1 MAGTIT
7 KYIARFLLEAET
19 PLFVGSG
26 NSTLLKD
33 ALVQKDANG
42 FPMIPGTSLAG
53 VLRHSFSK
61 LADKG
66 NLAAIFGDSKGGDS
80 GTGSLLKV
88 SPALMMLDLQ
98 TVSEGLIL
106 DNSWDALK
114 LQFEQL
120 PVRQHVRMN
129 DKGVAEKNGL
139 FDNEVIFK
147 GTRFIF
153 ELELTDLSGSF
164 EKDWQEI
171 IEIIN
176 SPEFRIGAG
185 TRNGYGGLKVLKV
198 QNLKLDLS
206 RQMKAY
212 LELSPSF
219 NNIEWVADIRDLDPK
234 SENKS
239 KTHYRLELTP
249 DPFFIFGS
257 GYGDEDVDKTPLE
270 EEVILYTSKGIKFEK
285 QTVVPGSSIKGALT
299 HRVAYHYNKRPER
312 WANNEAPKIGNEN
325 KAVATLFGKAG
336 KDIKEPSAGK
346 VYINDIFLTSEEVK
360 SDKILNHV
368 AIDRFTGGALEGAL
382 FSEKVSYLKKEVLQI
397 DVFLDDQV
405 EKEYVEVLETALMDI
420 CKGLLP
426 LGGLTTKGHGIFT
439 GSLLE
444 NEIEIYNYSDS

>member
-1 MAGTIT
+1 
-7 KYIARFLLEAET
+7 
-19 PLFVGSG
+19 
-26 NSTLLKD
+26 
-33 ALVQKDANG
+33 
-42 FPMIPGTSLAG
+42 
-53 VLRHSFSK
+53 
-61 LADKG
+61 
-66 NLAAIFGDSKGGDS
+66 
-80 GTGSLLKV
+80 
-88 SPALMMLDLQ
+88 
-98 TVSEGLIL
+98 
-106 DNSWDALK
+106 
-114 LQFEQL
+114 
-120 PVRQHVRMN
+120 
-129 DKGVAEKNGL
+129 
-139 FDNEVIFK
+139 
-147 GTRFIF
+147 
-153 ELELTDLSGSF
+153 
-164 EKDWQEI
+164 
-171 IEIIN
+171 
-176 SPEFRIGAG
+176 
-185 TRNGYGGLKVLKV
+185 
-198 QNLKLDLS
+198 
-206 RQMKAY
+206 MKAY

>member
-1 MAGTIT
+1 MANTII

-61 LADKG
+61 LLDKG
-66 NLAAIFGDSKGGDS
+66 NLSAIFGDSKGGDS

-88 SPALMMLDLQ
+88 SPAMMMLDNQ
-98 TVSEGLIL
+98 AVSEGLIL
-106 DNSWDALK
+106 DNSRDALK
-114 LQFEQL
+114 LQFEHL

-164 EKDWQEI
+164 TKDWKNI
-171 IEIIN
+171 IEIIK

-185 TRNGYGGLKVLKV
+185 TRNGYGSLKVLKV

-206 RQMKAY
+206 NQMKEY

-219 NNIEWVADIRDLDPK
+219 NNIEWDGYIRGSDPK

-270 EEVILYTSKGIKFEK
+270 EEVVVYTSKGIKFEK
-285 QTVVPGSSIKGALT
+285 QTVVPGSSMKGALA
-299 HRVAYHYNKRPER
+299 HRVAYHYNNRPER
-312 WANNEAPKIGNEN
+312 WANNEVPKIGNEN
-325 KAVATLFGKAG
+325 KAVAALFGKAG

-346 VYINDIFLTSEEVK
+346 VYINDIFLTSGEVK

-397 DVFLDDQV
+397 DIFLDDQV
-405 EKEYVEVLETALMDI
+405 EKEYVEVLEAALMDI

-426 LGGLTTKGHGIFT
+426 LGGMTTKGHGIFT
-439 GSLLE
+439 GSLRE
-444 NEIEIYNYSDS
+444 NEIEIYNYLNS